1 MPSVLSFVKV
11 ISHIIFLILLS
22 ITCISAQDIVS
33 DSTAV
38 DSTNIVYKKSEGPFK
53 KLFRGKPGKAAL
65 WGLAIP
71 GGGQFYNRKYL
82 TGIIAAGIDATFL
95 SILIY
100 NQRQFNN
107 LDDIYFCRLE
117 SCPTDLVGIDTDVII
132 AARDVARQNKEQSI
146 LYFAG
151 AHLFTVL
158 WAYVQA
164 HLMEFDDSDDLSLK
178 WEMPEYKQFAPSL
191 SNYPQLTL
199 SISLNS
205 GAKKI
210 NTDNLIQP

>member
-1 MPSVLSFVKV
+1 MK
-11 ISHIIFLILLS
+11 IIGHIILFLLVGCTVL
-22 ITCISAQDIVS
+22 TAQDIES
-33 DSTAV
+33 DSTRI
-38 DSTNIVYKKSEGPFK
+38 DSSNIVYKKDDGPFK

-95 SILIY
+95 FILID
-100 NQRQFNN
+100 NQRQFNYLN
-107 LDDIYFCRLE
+107 GLYFCRLE
-117 SCPTDLVGIDTDVII
+117 GCPTDLVGVETDAII

-164 HLMEFDDSDDLSLK
+164 HLMDFDDSDDLSLK
-178 WEMPEYKQFAPSL
+178 WEMPDQSPHMLSPSI
-191 SNYPQLTL
+191 YPQLTL

-205 GAKKI
+205 TSKKI
-210 NTDNLIQP
+210 NTEHLIQP